1 MTSKDLPQDEEIAN
15 IVFDDLV
22 IDVVNSEKEI
32 SEV

>member
-1 MTSKDLPQDEEIAN
+1 MRSEDLPQDEEIAN

>member
-1 MTSKDLPQDEEIAN
+1 MTSEDLPQDEEIAK
-15 IVFDDLV
+15 IAFDDKV